1 MTDALTNGSGV
12 FDESRFLEDLPK
24 KLGIKE
30 RKVKSVLDG
39 LAKDRKRST
48 LVQSVSYLRQ
58 KNADEAVKSLNNLLA
73 CHKASLLRSICIYLT
88 SFFLACPLLRNLP

>member
-1 MTDALTNGSGV
+1 MTDALTNGSGS
-12 FDESRFLEDLPK
+12 FDETRFLEELPK

-30 RKVKSVLDG
+30 RKVKSVLEG

-58 KNADEAVKSLNNLLA
+58 KNVEEAVKSLNNLMA
-73 CHKASLLRSICIYLT
+73 CHKVRLQSMLD
-88 SFFLACPLLRNLP
+88 RNKNHSRLSNAAE

>member
-1 MTDALTNGSGV
+1 MADTLSSGSGD
-12 FDESRFLEDLPK
+12 FDRSRFLEELPK

-30 RKVKSVLDG
+30 RKVTSVLEG

-58 KNADEAVKSLNNLLA
+58 KNANEVVKSLNNLLA
-73 CHKASLLRSICIYLT
+73 CHKVSPVI
-88 SFFLACPLLRNLP
+88 